1 MGVVDAAERGEVVF
15 FVVVVFGVFVVLR
28 RKFEGFSLAVGEGVL
43 VDVCDVF
50 FEHDDVFLHSG
61 FFVHGL
67 GVYGRWCGEINVC
80 VGDVIIVFETI
91 KCFVGW
97 QTTKWKGI

>member
-15 FVVVVFGVFVVLR
+15 FVVVVFGVFVVLCG
-28 RKFEGFSLAVGEGVL
+28 KFEGFSLVVGEGVL

-67 GVYGRWCGEINVC
+67 GVYGRWCGDINVC
-80 VGDVIIVFETI
+80 IGGVFIVFEAI

-97 QTTKWKGI
+97 QTTKCKGI